1 VRASY
6 HTTGRSLALFA
17 RSVRQ
22 ELYYDSFS
30 DALVRFLEALTH
42 QDDSGAPIP
51 ALQGTV
57 LAASAVERGLAMCR
71 YCKNYRLY
79 STRVLTLVLALRR
92 TLTRTLTP
100 TLKITLPLPLP
111 LRTRRIRAA
120 TMPTCAP
127 VTPFSASSAIWQ
139 AGTNPLHL
147 NPL

>member
-1 VRASY
+1 MRASY

-42 QDDSGAPIP
+42 QDDSGAPIQ

-71 YCKNYRLY
+71 YCKNCRLPRDCA
-79 STRVLTLVLALRR
+79 TFV
-92 TLTRTLTP
+92 TRTHASISHHTHAH
-100 TLKITLPLPLP
+100 TNTHAHTQNHTVTVHTTHTRSDDDDV
-111 LRTRRIRAA
+111 RTSDAF
-120 TMPTCAP
+120 
-127 VTPFSASSAIWQ
+127 FSLFSDL
-139 AGTNPLHL
+139 AGRY
-147 NPL
+147 